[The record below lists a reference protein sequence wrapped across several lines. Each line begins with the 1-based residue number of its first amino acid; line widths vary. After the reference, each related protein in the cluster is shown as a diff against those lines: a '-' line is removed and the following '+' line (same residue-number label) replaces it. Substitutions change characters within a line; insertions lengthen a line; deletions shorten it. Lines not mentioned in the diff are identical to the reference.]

1 MAELSL
7 VGIEHGARQASEVQG
22 QGLPGHSVSQQASQ
36 SVCLC
41 LSVCH
46 WSSSQPVRQSV
57 SYRAVSQSVSQS
69 VSQPASH
76 GRSDSPSG
84 RGEGST
90 RTTPSRLSGSRTGLE
105 GQYTLLESRIN
116 CSVLG

>member
-41 LSVCH
+41 LSVIGLLA
-46 WSSSQPVRQSV
+46 SQ
-57 SYRAVSQSVSQS
+57 
-69 VSQPASH
+69 
-76 GRSDSPSG
+76 
-84 RGEGST
+84 
-90 RTTPSRLSGSRTGLE
+90 
-105 GQYTLLESRIN
+105 
-116 CSVLG
+116 

>member
-41 LSVCH
+41 LSVIGLLA
-46 WSSSQPVRQSV
+46 SQWGSQSV
-57 SYRAVSQSVSQS
+57 IEQSVSQS
-69 VSQPASH
+69 VSLSVSQPVM
-76 GRSDSPSG
+76 GGQTVRQE
-84 RGEGST
+84 EGKEAQG
-90 RTTPSRLSGSRTGLE
+90 PLPAGYQGPELD
-105 GQYTLLESRIN
+105 
-116 CSVLG
+116 

>member
-41 LSVCH
+41 LSVIGLLA
-46 WSSSQPVRQSV
+46 SQWGSQSVIEQSV
-57 SYRAVSQSVSQS
+57 SQTVSQSVSQS
-69 VSQPASH
+69 VSQPVM
-76 GRSDSPSG
+76 GGQTVRQE
-84 RGEGST
+84 EGKEAQG
-90 RTTPSRLSGSRTGLE
+90 PLPAGYQGPELD
-105 GQYTLLESRIN
+105 
-116 CSVLG
+116 

>member
-22 QGLPGHSVSQQASQ
+22 QGLPGHSVSTQASQ

-69 VSQPASH
+69 VSQPVM
-76 GRSDSPSG
+76 GGQTVRQE
-84 RGEGST
+84 EGKEAQG
-90 RTTPSRLSGSRTGLE
+90 PLPAGYQGPELD
-105 GQYTLLESRIN
+105 
-116 CSVLG
+116 